1 MPLVHQLALLVL
13 MKNICRIINVSTLAI
28 STIIFQAKAV
38 YLAPVHVPPAVDQ
51 LPLALLALVS

>member
-1 MPLVHQLALLVL
+1 
-13 MKNICRIINVSTLAI
+13 VSTLAI